1 MLKIVTKTSRSV
13 IPESLVVTGIKIPP
27 EEDHIGQGGFGRVFK
42 GKLGRDIVALKVLH
56 RVDNKN
62 IVSCSYQYHYVTHS
76 FISVQ
81 TGFLSGSI
89 DLAIAP
95 SQVRAAVFRDIQR

>member
-1 MLKIVTKTSRSV
+1 M

-76 FISVQ
+76 FMSVQ

-95 SQVRAAVFRDIQR
+95 SQVRAAVFRNIQR